1 MTRQLKNA
9 KISYV
14 SYVDKAANQHTF
26 FLTKSDS
33 QPTFQ
38 HPVTPVFKADDPQ
51 KLVYGIVYEP
61 SVEDSQGDYM
71 DASDIEKA
79 AHGFMESYQHIDK
92 QHDFETKAGKVVES
106 YVAPVDIE
114 IGDTMITKGTWVLV
128 TKATDEIWDAIQK
141 GDYTGYSMAGQ
152 AEVIEKAVKQRYD
165 KDLPMQQV
173 SLAFQSLSN
182 VFGDIRWNSG
192 QYPENNDKIDALLSE
207 IDEFKG
213 VINSIKGDSSPVT
226 KQNNSKGLIKTIK
239 SLFSEGENEMTQEEI
254 TKAIQAAMTPFSDK
268 LEKLEKA
275 VAAPAAPDPKDTDDK
290 DKKKKKDDA
299 GTDEVTKAVTAA
311 MEPLEE
317 RLVKLEKARTSNVP
331 DVVATNAVEK
341 NAAPSYVDAIFP
353 TNE

>member
-114 IGDTMITKGTWVLV
+114 IGDTTITKGTWVLV

-141 GDYTGYSMAGQ
+141 GDYTGYSMAGT
-152 AEVIEKAVKQRYD
+152 AETIEKAVQQRYEQQ
-165 KDLPMQQV
+165 LPMQQAQ
-173 SLAFQSLSN
+173 LAFEALSS
-182 VFGDIRWNSG
+182 VFSDIRWNG
-192 QYPENNDKIDALLSE
+192 QYADNESKIAALLNE

-213 VINSIKGDSSPVT
+213 VISSIKGDSSLVT
-226 KQNNSKGLIKTIK
+226 KQSKKGLVNSIK
-239 SLFSEGENEMTQEEI
+239 SFLNKEGDDEMTQEEI
-254 TKAIQAAMTPFSDK
+254 TKAVQAAMAPFT
-268 LEKLEKA
+268 EKLEKVEKA
-275 VAAPAAPDPKDTDDK
+275 VAPATAPAAPDPKNPNS
-290 DKKKKKDDA
+290 DKKEDSVDS
-299 GTDEVTKAVTAA
+299 DVVTKAVATAVA
-311 MEPLEE
+311 PLQT
-317 RLVKLEKARTSNVP
+317 RLEKLEKARTSNVP
-331 DVVATNAVEK
+331 DVVTTTSVEK
-341 NAAPSYVDAIFP
+341 NAAPSYVDAAFP
-353 TNE
+353 INE